1 MTPAGWLDTY
11 LDHLRVERG
20 LAPLSVTA
28 YATDLA
34 AFADHLEQA
43 AVADLATVSFEH
55 IASFLRADE
64 RSARSLA
71 RRLSAVRGFCRFLVK
86 EKVLAID
93 PTERSDRP
101 RLPKKLPQ
109 VLSFEDIQGIAAT
122 IVGDNFRARRDRAIL
137 LLLYSSGLRV
147 SELCLLHVV
156 DVDHKRGIVVPLGKG
171 GKRRMV
177 PVAPAALTALTSY
190 LEARALREEPSTYVF
205 VARRGKPITR
215 QAVFKLLR
223 RYAGAAGVAK
233 NASPH
238 KFRHSFATHLLA
250 RGADLRSVQAM
261 LGHVNVATTEIYTH
275 VADDHVSKTHKRTHP
290 RG

>member
-34 AFADHLEQA
+34 AFIGHIERAGLEDVSA
-43 AVADLATVSFEH
+43 LSFEH
-55 IASFLRADE
+55 VSSFLRADD

-71 RRLSAVRGFCRFLVK
+71 RRLSAVRGFCKFLVK
-86 EKVLAID
+86 EKTLSVD
-93 PTERSDRP
+93 PTERTDRP
-101 RLPKKLPQ
+101 RLPKKLPH
-109 VLSFEDIQGIAAT
+109 VLSFEDIQGIAAS
-122 IVGDNFRARRDRAIL
+122 IVGDDFRHRRDRAIL

-147 SELCLLHVV
+147 SELCALTIADL
-156 DVDHKRGIVVPLGKG
+156 DQKRGIVVPLGKG

-177 PVAPAALTALTSY
+177 PVAPAALDSLQRY
-190 LEARALREEPSTYVF
+190 LEARAARDEPSTFVF